1 MTYDTVT
8 GMPTFVFLV
17 LRRLFPRWTSE
28 RMERYLGDTRH
39 LGSHDLEDTL
49 FYCTLSR
56 EMFDLLRSI
65 LHVHF
70 STRYFT
76 DIPEPISFDR
86 DEEPGDEELAI
97 DGLAG
102 PHQVDALRSAVAAE
116 YNDSASPVAHYLGL
130 SKAGCLQIVQWLIR
144 NRFDRLHHILQS
156 DDSQPALRDL
166 IKSNRQ
172 SPALLEIEWYALSP
186 LCCAVLCL
194 IQEGFV
200 LRLQAQSSPVS
211 LTRDARWPQL
221 ASNYWAPSGNSA
233 PQRPAR
239 VRAVRTNRRRQ
250 DHCNHRHHQGAHSAR
265 LAASRLHQGPHTR
278 QGPRLLCGQH
288 IREERNV
295 PHVEI

>member
-1 MTYDTVT
+1 MAIAIWGLSLIETYSAQVTERCTEQEQELDVVVGDTEAAAVRRQTPFEQLAARNVFGADLDPHDPASGRRRRLPGFLLRFLHGRDVSFDSNFDRLMTYDTVT
-8 GMPTFVFLV
+8 GMPTFVYLV

-102 PHQVDALRSAVAAE
+102 PHQVNALRSAVAAE
-116 YNDSASPVAHYLGL
+116 YNDSASQMAHYPGL
-130 SKAGCLQIVQWLIR
+130 SKAGCLQILQWLIR

-166 IKSNRQ
+166 IRSNRL
-172 SPALLEIEWYALSP
+172 SPALLEIEWHVSLFP
-186 LCCAVLCL
+186 CAVLCC
-194 IQEGFV
+194 
-200 LRLQAQSSPVS
+200 A
-211 LTRDARWPQL
+211 
-221 ASNYWAPSGNSA
+221 
-233 PQRPAR
+233 
-239 VRAVRTNRRRQ
+239 
-250 DHCNHRHHQGAHSAR
+250 
-265 LAASRLHQGPHTR
+265 
-278 QGPRLLCGQH
+278 
-288 IREERNV
+288 
-295 PHVEI
+295 